1 MAELEP
7 ALAAIP
13 PDHLLYEEAT
23 RLRIAWRIA
32 SGERER
38 GAEALR
44 MVDPLIARG
53 AGPADYVT
61 RAEAAL
67 LAGEPDVAWATL
79 ARSRPKLAAKGVD
92 AALRQRAVDVARA
105 LPERPGG
112 AEITAYLEQL

>member
-1 MAELEP
+1 
-7 ALAAIP
+7 
-13 PDHLLYEEAT
+13 
-23 RLRIAWRIA
+23 
-32 SGERER
+32 
-38 GAEALR
+38 
-44 MVDPLIARG
+44 
-53 AGPADYVT
+53 
-61 RAEAAL
+61 L